1 MVNMLTQQERA
12 DIAAAVAAAEARTRG
27 EIYCVLAAQ
36 SSDYR
41 ETPLAWA
48 AGAALLG
55 PALLLLLGVEV
66 SAPAL
71 VTGWT
76 AVQVGAVAET
86 AVRSALIGAVLL
98 QAVLFAAVGLLVRWR
113 PLRLLLTTPALKA
126 ERVRQRAQELFLSK
140 GVHETAERT
149 GVLIYVSLAEHRV
162 ELVADEA
169 VDGVVERDA
178 WDGVVAELVKAMR
191 LGRPAEGLIEAAG
204 RCGEIL
210 AGHFPP
216 GPHNPNELSDEVVVL
231 PR

>member
-1 MVNMLTQQERA
+1 MLTDQERA
-12 DIAAAVAAAEARTRG
+12 DIAAAIAAAEQRTSG

-48 AGAALLG
+48 AGAALLA
-55 PALLLLLGVEV
+55 PALLLLAGFEV
-66 SAPAL
+66 AAPAA

-76 AVQVGAVAET
+76 AAQAGAAAEA
-86 AVRSALIGAVLL
+86 AVRAALIGAVLL
-98 QAVLFAAVGLLVRWR
+98 QALLFAAVGLLVAWR
-113 PLRLLLTTPALKA
+113 PVRLFLTTPGLKA

-140 GVHETAERT
+140 GVHETAGRT

-169 VDGVVERDA
+169 VDGVVDPGA
-178 WDGVVAELVKAMR
+178 WDSVVADLVKELR
-191 LGRPAEGLIEAAG
+191 LRRTAKGLIDAAA

-210 AGHFPP
+210 AKRFPP
-216 GPHNPNELSDEVVVL
+216 GPRNPNELSDEVVEL
-231 PR
+231 R